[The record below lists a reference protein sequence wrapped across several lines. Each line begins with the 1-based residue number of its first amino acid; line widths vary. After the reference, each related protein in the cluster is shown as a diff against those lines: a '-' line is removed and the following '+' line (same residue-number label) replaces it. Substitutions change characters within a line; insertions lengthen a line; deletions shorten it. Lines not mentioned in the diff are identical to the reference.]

1 MPSDLHVEGNGGREC
16 HFTGVCWECKSKSY
30 SRKRCREEKKHT
42 DCDWKSDNQGCKD
55 QHERGAEGTSES
67 SSKSPLQSLST
78 PGGGAAGRTADR
90 DGGES
95 SRDNMPHV
103 KGNGGGAKKGCD
115 CSRCTASEFTLMCW
129 ECAREG
135 GKYKH
140 KNNMFHRCRTE
151 SGHMDIDWRQD
162 DREGRHGGGDVAQ
175 MATSPGTASLG
186 GKMTARDAPGGK
198 TPRAQGPRSP
208 AVTGERRDKGNK
220 RSRSP
225 AAEGG
230 SRAKGDK
237 TKKPTDRFCHS
248 EVLEQGAASSTS
260 NAVPQ
265 SPIGR
270 NLSGGSGSRGSGRR
284 GMSQDNPKPEASGRQ
299 LVVSV
304 DFGHDGTG
312 YATVCKSHEG
322 DLHAKV
328 RALGEPVNNT
338 KAPTCLLLD
347 KDYKYV
353 AFGDCARKKAT
364 QESREDEIKFNS
376 NFMYSEGFKMELKK
390 MSEDN
395 EEPNVQ
401 PTMGLTNGV
410 PFSTLVQVIF
420 EQIAL
425 EAYKAETTHSREP
438 ISTVT
443 CVTPVPVT
451 WSPAARKLMQ
461 NAAEKGFDAILI
473 AAEQAGLQ
481 VPVINPILLPS
492 EPEAAVLFATRNDP
506 VAIGER
512 IMIIDNGAGTLDIS
526 THEIG
531 TR

>member
-95 SRDNMPHV
+95 RYLCHGRCLFASCFSCAHVSVSLSFLFILYSKLYASTRCRTPCFLALSPYFSRTWMMGSRDNMPHV

-208 AVTGERRDKGNK
+208 AVAGERRDKGNK

-237 TKKPTDRFCHS
+237 TKKPTDRFCHP
-248 EVLEQGAASSTS
+248 EVLEQGAASSRS

-322 DLHAKV
+322 SFLSV
-328 RALGEPVNNT
+328 ILSFFVILAL
-338 KAPTCLLLD
+338 CLRLLLLGAQTRSRRFA
-347 KDYKYV
+347 YFV
-353 AFGDCARKKAT
+353 RLFKK
-364 QESREDEIKFNS
+364 
-376 NFMYSEGFKMELKK
+376 
-390 MSEDN
+390 
-395 EEPNVQ
+395 
-401 PTMGLTNGV
+401 
-410 PFSTLVQVIF
+410 
-420 EQIAL
+420 
-425 EAYKAETTHSREP
+425 
-438 ISTVT
+438 
-443 CVTPVPVT
+443 
-451 WSPAARKLMQ
+451 
-461 NAAEKGFDAILI
+461 
-473 AAEQAGLQ
+473 
-481 VPVINPILLPS
+481 
-492 EPEAAVLFATRNDP
+492 
-506 VAIGER
+506 ER
-512 IMIIDNGAGTLDIS
+512 ITCACVCMYVGVCVCVC
-526 THEIG
+526 
-531 TR
+531 

>member
-1 MPSDLHVEGNGGREC
+1 
-16 HFTGVCWECKSKSY
+16 
-30 SRKRCREEKKHT
+30 
-42 DCDWKSDNQGCKD
+42 
-55 QHERGAEGTSES
+55 
-67 SSKSPLQSLST
+67 
-78 PGGGAAGRTADR
+78 
-90 DGGES
+90 
-95 SRDNMPHV
+95 
-103 KGNGGGAKKGCD
+103 
-115 CSRCTASEFTLMCW
+115 
-129 ECAREG
+129 
-135 GKYKH
+135 
-140 KNNMFHRCRTE
+140 
-151 SGHMDIDWRQD
+151 
-162 DREGRHGGGDVAQ
+162 
-175 MATSPGTASLG
+175 
-186 GKMTARDAPGGK
+186 
-198 TPRAQGPRSP
+198 
-208 AVTGERRDKGNK
+208 
-220 RSRSP
+220 
-225 AAEGG
+225 
-230 SRAKGDK
+230 
-237 TKKPTDRFCHS
+237 
-248 EVLEQGAASSTS
+248 
-260 NAVPQ
+260 
-265 SPIGR
+265 
-270 NLSGGSGSRGSGRR
+270 
-284 GMSQDNPKPEASGRQ
+284 
-299 LVVSV
+299 
-304 DFGHDGTG
+304 
-312 YATVCKSHEG
+312 
-322 DLHAKV
+322 
-328 RALGEPVNNT
+328 
-338 KAPTCLLLD
+338 
-347 KDYKYV
+347 
-353 AFGDCARKKAT
+353 
-364 QESREDEIKFNS
+364 
-376 NFMYSEGFKMELKK
+376 MYFEGFKMELKK